1 MLQAKAI
8 NLCSLIIISSLITHE
23 SAAILC
29 ITNLF
34 DQGALQRILS
44 WQCFFAFQTPL
55 AF

>member
-1 MLQAKAI
+1 M
-8 NLCSLIIISSLITHE
+8 IISSLVKRG
-23 SAAILC
+23 SVAILY

-34 DQGALQRILS
+34 SQWALQRTLS